1 MFSKD
6 SIFYAYKRFPNL
18 KDLMVLDHPYIIKP
32 LKEADQDPDCSDC
45 MKRCDSCKNFV
56 DHISSLECFAS
67 GNISHAPH
75 HIWYIYLAY
84 CIKLGI

>member
-1 MFSKD
+1 
-6 SIFYAYKRFPNL
+6 
-18 KDLMVLDHPYIIKP
+18 MVLDHAYIIKP

-45 MKRCDSCKNFV
+45 MKRCDSCQNFV

-75 HIWYIYLAY
+75 HI
-84 CIKLGI
+84 